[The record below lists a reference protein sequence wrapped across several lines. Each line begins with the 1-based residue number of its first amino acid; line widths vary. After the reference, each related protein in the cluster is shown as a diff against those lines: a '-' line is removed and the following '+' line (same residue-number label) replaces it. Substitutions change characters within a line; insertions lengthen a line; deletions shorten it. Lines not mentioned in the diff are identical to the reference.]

1 MQPISPAGR
10 RGGMSILRLAA
21 AALSLAALAPG
32 SSAVPVAA
40 VVSPELPEGRHGGH
54 VARPESADDHASHT
68 HTHAPRVAPVRAAAA
83 VRRVHWDGTPFATP
97 EAAMRFLVA
106 AYNARDDVAIRHVTT
121 PDQRSHLIGMRDYAP
136 TLRLKSCTRLDT
148 GAYDCE
154 FWHSVSEPAHG
165 PEGYATFRVAPAGR
179 PGWYMTI
186 LLDCGDA

>member
-1 MQPISPAGR
+1 
-10 RGGMSILRLAA
+10 MSITRLAA
-21 AALSLAALAPG
+21 ATVLSLAALAPG
-32 SSAVPVAA
+32 SSPVPVAA
-40 VVSPELPEGRHGGH
+40 VVSPELPEGRHGGY
-54 VARPESADDHASHT
+54 VARPEPAHDHASHT
-68 HTHAPRVAPVRAAAA
+68 HAPAPAPRVAPEHAAA

-106 AYNARDDVAIRHVTT
+106 AYNAHDDVAIRHVTT

-154 FWHSVSEPAHG
+154 FWHSVSEPVHG
-165 PEGYATFRVAPAGR
+165 PEGHATFRVAPADR

-186 LLDCGDA
+186 LLECGDAEA